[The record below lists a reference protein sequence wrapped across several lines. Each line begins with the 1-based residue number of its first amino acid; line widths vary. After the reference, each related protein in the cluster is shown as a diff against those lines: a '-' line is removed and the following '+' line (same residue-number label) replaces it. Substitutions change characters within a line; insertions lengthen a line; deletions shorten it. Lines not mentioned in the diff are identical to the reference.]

1 MSSILTKNSRTLV
14 AVGAA
19 LALALI
25 GCSTEPDDDGGNSGG
40 GCERTYIITYSS
52 LGTGDGTFDFVSY
65 DNGFGRRIDI
75 INPGKTW
82 NTQIQMCQGETVAM
96 TGNGAV
102 SGGTLLMSVTGD
114 DGVGNEVTLSEEIIG
129 DGTVTTYTLTI
140 PQQTLP

>member
-1 MSSILTKNSRTLV
+1 MPSTLPHHTRKV
-14 AVGAA
+14 ATVVAG
-19 LALALI
+19 LALLT
-25 GCSTEPDDDGGNSGG
+25 GCSTEPDDSGGGSGG
-40 GCERTYIITYSS
+40 GCTGRTYIITYSS